1 MEDIQDL
8 ERIEKEEAFIK
19 LLGSKGAKYVLE
31 YLCENKRA
39 QYKDL
44 QEVINTHTL
53 NVRIKGLLH
62 YGLIQHHL
70 VREDV
75 RTEWYELTEKGQK
88 TLDHLNELVRIVE

>member
-1 MEDIQDL
+1 MEDIQDMV
-8 ERIEKEEAFIK
+8 RIEKEEAFIK
-19 LLGSKGAKYVLE
+19 MLGSKGAKYVLE

-53 NVRIKGLLH
+53 NVRVKQMLH

-88 TLDHLNELVRIVE
+88 TLDRLNELVRIIE